1 MKIKKVIL
9 IILAILIVVGAGF
22 ALFKLGD
29 NKKKDS
35 SKKQVVASNFAS
47 YDFLRAIIGDN
58 DDIELTFLLGPGKE
72 AHSYDPTAKDLTT
85 IQDADLFVYIGGEM
99 EKWADK
105 VLDSLEEEKDVKTIC
120 IADFVD
126 TIEEQ
131 EVDGAEEEEGHHHE
145 HGEEEH
151 EHAEGEHEH
160 AEGEHEHE
168 EEKEEHEHDAEEH
181 EDEEKEEHHHEHE
194 EGAFDEHIWTSPSNA
209 IKMVNKL
216 EQSMEEIDG
225 KNKEKYKENAE
236 KYIAKIQEV
245 DKKIQE
251 VVNKKVR
258 NRLIFGDKMP
268 MQYFMNYY
276 KLEVSAAFN
285 GCSTETDPSAKTIAY
300 LEDKVKQEKI
310 PVVLYIE
317 LNDGK
322 VAKTIADEAGN
333 GCKAMQIQSLHNVSL
348 DDFNKGETWVSLMEK
363 NIEVLKKALN

>member
-1 MKIKKVIL
+1 MKIKKIIL
-9 IILAILIVVGAGF
+9 IILAILIVIGAGF
-22 ALFKLGD
+22 VILKIGD

-58 DDIELTFLLGPGKE
+58 ENVELTFLLGPGKE

-85 IQDADLFVYIGGEM
+85 IQNADLFVYIGGEM
-99 EKWADK
+99 EQWADK
-105 VLDSLEEEKDVKTIC
+105 VLDSLKEEKDVKTIC
-120 IADFVD
+120 IANFVD

-131 EVDGAEEEEGHHHE
+131 EIDGAEEEE
-145 HGEEEH
+145 EH
-151 EHAEGEHEH
+151 EENEEN
-160 AEGEHEHE
+160 HEHE
-168 EEKEEHEHDAEEH
+168 N
-181 EDEEKEEHHHEHE
+181 E

-216 EQSMEEIDG
+216 EETMEEID
-225 KNKEKYKENAE
+225 KENKEKYKENAK
-236 KYIAKIQEV
+236 KYIEKIQEV

-268 MQYFMNYY
+268 MQYFINYY
-276 KLEVSAAFN
+276 KLEVSAAFV
-285 GCSTETDPSAKTIAY
+285 GCSTETEPSAKTIAY
-300 LEDKVKQEKI
+300 LEDKVKQERI

-322 VAKTIADEAGN
+322 VAKTIADEVGN
-333 GCKAMQIQSLHNVSL
+333 GCQAMKIQSLHNVSL
-348 DDFNKGETWVSLMEK
+348 DDFNNGETWVSLMTK
-363 NIEVLKKALN
+363 NIEVLKKALQ